1 MSPILRKGRLV
12 VRSKNRVSGVL
23 LFLTAATKLPGEN
36 DVKARLHSTL
46 LSFFLLLQKKATHI
60 EDSSKKR
67 NLKVVPANESLW
79 GFFGKKGGRVRSFS

>member
-1 MSPILRKGRLV
+1 M

-46 LSFFLLLQKKATHI
+46 LSFLLLQKKATHI

-79 GFFGKKGGRVRSFS
+79 GFSAKKVEESAAFLDGISSVMNKW